1 MLWDSGNL
9 CGVEAIEQGK
19 GGGGGGSSWF
29 VSEGGLQVELYYQ
42 LYY

>member
-9 CGVEAIEQGK
+9 CGVEAIEQSK
-19 GGGGGGSSWF
+19 GGGGGGSSWL
-29 VSEGGLQVELYYQ
+29 VSEGGLQVELYYW